1 MTKLNKAIIPVAGLG
16 TRMLPATKAIP
27 KEMLPVLN
35 KPIIQYIVEEVI
47 YAGFKEII
55 LVSHSSKYSIEN
67 HFDKSFEL
75 EATLEKRVKRSLLE
89 EREKREKREKR
100 VKRGMLKEIRAISR
114 LNISMQSIRQGEAKG
129 LGHAIL
135 CAKKLI
141 GKEPFAVILP
151 DMLISKNKG
160 NAGDSLREM
169 KKNFEMN
176 ETSSL
181 LLGKVKKTDISK
193 YGIAKIRE
201 NSKSPELGF
210 IEKIIEKPSIKKA
223 PSDLYAVGRYIF
235 TNDFFKYL
243 SKVKPDKSN
252 EIQLTDAIDFFIKD
266 NKKVY
271 AFPLDG
277 KIFDCGENIQLI
289 LANLEFAMKDPLMRS
304 HIKNY
309 LKKK

>member
-75 EATLEKRVKRSLLE
+75 EATLEKRVKR
-89 EREKREKREKR
+89 
-100 VKRGMLKEIRAISR
+100 GMLKEIRAISR

-160 NAGDSLREM
+160 NAGDSLKEM
-169 KKNFEMN
+169 KKNFEIN

-210 IEKIIEKPSIKKA
+210 VEKIIEKPSIKKA

-289 LANLEFAMKDPLMRS
+289 LANLEFAMKDSLMRS

>member
-47 YAGFKEII
+47 YAGFEEII

-75 EATLEKRVKRSLLE
+75 EATLEKRI
-89 EREKREKREKR
+89 
-100 VKRGMLKEIRAISR
+100 KRGMLKEIRAVSK

-135 CAKKLI
+135 CAERLI
-141 GKEPFAVILP
+141 GKNPFAVVLP
-151 DMLISKNKG
+151 DMLISKDNG
-160 NAGDSLREM
+160 NAGDSLKEM
-169 KKNFEMN
+169 KRNFEIN
-176 ETSSL
+176 EISSI
-181 LLGKVKKTDISK
+181 LLGKAKKPDISK
-193 YGIAKIRE
+193 YGIAPIRK
-201 NSKSPELGF
+201 NSKLPGLGF
-210 IEKIIEKPSIKKA
+210 VEKIIEKPSLEKA
-223 PSDLYAVGRYIF
+223 PSNLYAAGRYIF

-243 SKVKPDKSN
+243 SKVKPDKLQ
-252 EIQLTDAIDFFIKD
+252 EIQLTNAIDLFIKD
-266 NKKVY
+266 NKKVN

-289 LANLEFAMKDPLMRS
+289 LANLEFAMKDPIMKS
-304 HIKNY
+304 KIKNY
-309 LKKK
+309 LKNS

>member
-1 MTKLNKAIIPVAGLG
+1 
-16 TRMLPATKAIP
+16 
-27 KEMLPVLN
+27 MLPVLN

-75 EATLEKRVKRSLLE
+75 EATLEKRVKR
-89 EREKREKREKR
+89 
-100 VKRGMLKEIRAISR
+100 GMLKEIRAISR
-114 LNISMQSIRQGEAKG
+114 LNISLQSIRQGEAKG

-160 NAGDSLREM
+160 NAGDSLKEM